1 MDEVLCGVD
10 ALQRLEGV
18 QLHPDGLLSLLLR
31 LLALE
36 DELVLGEEHVRQVRQ
51 FQILGQ
57 AGLIDVYVSY
67 DDKTAE
73 NRTNV
78 LTSPLA
84 LCS

>member
-18 QLHPDGLLSLLLR
+18 QLDPDGLLPLLR

-36 DELVLGEEHVRQVRQ
+36 DEPVLGEEHVREVRQ

-57 AGLIDVYVSY
+57 AGWIDVCQFQ
-67 DDKTAE
+67 
-73 NRTNV
+73 
-78 LTSPLA
+78 L
-84 LCS
+84 